1 MPGRPA
7 ATPGAYPVVGERSTG
22 RGASGPGAAEHS
34 KDRPAECGGLRG
46 IWSSRATG
54 RPSLHSPRCVGS
66 PKKSPR
72 RPQRR
77 RRPRRSTA
85 TCAASRYRR
94 SIGTCWPCSILF
106 DSEAAS
112 EGRYRLV
119 PDRRLF
125 LEDFEIGDVQWES
138 LRIPVDMAFFF
149 YSTPAERV
157 VAFYPSPMG
166 PTESLLKLGAWEELE
181 RHNRVLEGMERDVE
195 ALLVNRVRGAR
206 KHFLVPIDE
215 CYSLVGLIRM
225 HWRGLSGGRGVWNE
239 IDKFFEDL
247 RRRSKTIRRES

>member
-1 MPGRPA
+1 MVEQGNRKAFSTFSSLRRFAEEESEKA
-7 ATPGAYPVVGERSTG
+7 AK
-22 RGASGPGAAEHS
+22 AAEAAQEYC
-34 KDRPAECGGLRG
+34 DLCGELIPLEHRH
-46 IWSSRATG
+46 
-54 RPSLHSPRCVGS
+54 LLEV
-66 PKKSPR
+66 
-72 RPQRR
+72 
-77 RRPRRSTA
+77 STREIM
-85 TCAASRYRR
+85 CSCR
-94 SIGTCWPCSILF
+94 PCSILF

-206 KHFLVPIDE
+206 EHFLVPIDE